1 MDVLRIQ
8 VFFCRTAHQVLYVPP
23 EVLRNGRFGEIFF
36 VARPDANVRA
46 EIFRIH
52 LDKRRIDWGAFSLI
66 PLADASDGFSGAE
79 IEQAVVGAMYAA
91 HAEGTPLSEAQL
103 LCELGSTRPSAVLMG
118 EKEIGRASCGERVW
132 Q

>member
-36 VARPDANVRA
+36 VARPGANVRA

-79 IEQAVVGAMYAA
+79 IEQAVVGAMYVA
-91 HAEGTPLSEAQL
+91 HAEGTPLGEA
-103 LCELGSTRPSAVLMG
+103 ERKRAEAGKRGSVRVDLG
-118 EKEIGRASCGERVW
+118 GRRLIKNNKTYLK
-132 Q
+132 